1 LGIEANDKTTEYI
14 MILVEKFEKKSWY
27 IHKKCRSM
35 RDAKKIAKDLSKNH
49 EGEVKAEKTN
59 RYGENLESV
68 YYQKGELTESYNW

>member
-1 LGIEANDKTTEYI
+1 
-14 MILVEKFEKKSWY
+14 
-27 IHKKCRSM
+27 M